1 MQIRD
6 LEQFHQFHEAEQNTM
21 MQRLSDAALDNSNLF
36 EVLMDAS
43 QVCSLGQ
50 ITQHL
55 YQLGGKY
62 RRNM

>member
-1 MQIRD
+1 
-6 LEQFHQFHEAEQNTM
+6 M
-21 MQRLSDAALDNSNLF
+21 MQRLSVAAQKNNNIF
-36 EVLMDAS
+36 EVLMDAA

>member
-1 MQIRD
+1 
-6 LEQFHQFHEAEQNTM
+6 M
-21 MQRLSDAALDNSNLF
+21 MQRLGDAALDNSNLF